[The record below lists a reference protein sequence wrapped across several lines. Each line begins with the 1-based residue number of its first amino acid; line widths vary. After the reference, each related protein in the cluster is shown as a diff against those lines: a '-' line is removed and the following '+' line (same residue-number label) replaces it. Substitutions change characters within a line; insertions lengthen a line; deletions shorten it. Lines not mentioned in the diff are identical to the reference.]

1 MADEN
6 TSQLNNEDGLL
17 GDNLTQALKDLIG
30 ERSISETA
38 SAAGIQKSSLSRL
51 LNGKTKPTPETIRKL
66 TVPSANPQGG
76 VTFEQL
82 MLAAGY
88 PITLELPEVHEEVA
102 YNVNKESLED
112 LLNRLRHLVENNT
125 VEDPAEKRR
134 YNRVRRFLQSYE
146 KYYAG
151 NDDGLVSEPTQGL
164 STVGMPKENENVRK
178 FSPEESSQ
186 DANRTESDRV
196 REHRERYQR
205 IFEQK
210 RRIRVA
216 TYGVIQDYADYL
228 VRNAIPLE
236 DHRDE
241 VEVNYH
247 PIEVSCLNNFTCVI
261 QNMNPAIHKINEWRF
276 YTMPIVNDEDNSF
289 VVRRNAREMARM
301 LIWEKPDPLVKVSC
315 IVNSENLFK
324 EILRIAQNGMS
335 YRGEFSLILMDMDR
349 LMPVKEVYLAHYDEG
364 DRSREIYM
372 GRSDNL

>member
-134 YNRVRRFLQSYE
+134 
-146 KYYAG
+146 
-151 NDDGLVSEPTQGL
+151 
-164 STVGMPKENENVRK
+164 
-178 FSPEESSQ
+178 
-186 DANRTESDRV
+186 
-196 REHRERYQR
+196 
-205 IFEQK
+205 
-210 RRIRVA
+210 
-216 TYGVIQDYADYL
+216 
-228 VRNAIPLE
+228 
-236 DHRDE
+236 
-241 VEVNYH
+241 
-247 PIEVSCLNNFTCVI
+247 
-261 QNMNPAIHKINEWRF
+261 
-276 YTMPIVNDEDNSF
+276 
-289 VVRRNAREMARM
+289 
-301 LIWEKPDPLVKVSC
+301 
-315 IVNSENLFK
+315 
-324 EILRIAQNGMS
+324 
-335 YRGEFSLILMDMDR
+335 
-349 LMPVKEVYLAHYDEG
+349 
-364 DRSREIYM
+364 
-372 GRSDNL
+372 